1 MKLLLT
7 IIISVLAY
15 YGMVYSGTNSMI
27 IWVVLIILWSVI
39 DYFTYNNPFS
49 WKDYAVLVILL
60 SVIEIASWY
69 NYFGLL

>member
-7 IIISVLAY
+7 TIISIIAY
-15 YGMVYSGTNSMI
+15 FIMAQYGTSSLI
-27 IWVVLIILWSVI
+27 IWVALIILWSVI

-49 WKDYAVLVILL
+49 WKDYLILVIILT
-60 SVIEIASWY
+60 VVEIGAWY